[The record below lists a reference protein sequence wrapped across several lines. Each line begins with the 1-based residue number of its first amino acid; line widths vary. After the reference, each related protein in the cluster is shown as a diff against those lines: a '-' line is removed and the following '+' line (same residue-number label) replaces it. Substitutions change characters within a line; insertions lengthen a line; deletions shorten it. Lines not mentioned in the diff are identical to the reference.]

1 MKYSRSEALYNHR
14 MAGRIRRLHIK
25 PMNGDEQNIAAHSW
39 GVTMILLDL
48 FPAVSRSCL
57 IFALRHD
64 VPEIVTGDVPANVKW
79 EHPVLQ
85 DTLEG
90 IEEGFLDKMSWPTE
104 SKKHGL
110 PHLAGSENWHNERL
124 YIRIADRVELLF
136 YCLEQIYMGN
146 LLLMDVFKNARDKL
160 KDHLELIDPSQSMDV
175 HKYVRDYS
183 DFLAEKY
190 SEGHP
195 VPRDVLSIS

>member
-1 MKYSRSEALYNHR
+1 MEYSRSEAVYNHR

-39 GVTMILLDL
+39 GVAMILLDL
-48 FPAVSRSCL
+48 FPCVSRSCL
-57 IFALRHD
+57 VFALRHD

-79 EHPVLQ
+79 QHPGLQ
-85 DTLEG
+85 NTIEW
-90 IEEGFLDKMSWPTE
+90 IEEGFLEKMGWPTDLKDQHE
-104 SKKHGL
+104 EKT
-110 PHLAGSENWHNERL
+110 

-160 KDHLELIDPSQSMDV
+160 KEHLELIDPSQSMDV

-183 DFLAEKY
+183 DFLAEKF

>member
-39 GVTMILLDL
+39 GVAMILLDL

-57 IFALRHD
+57 IYALRHD

-79 EHPVLQ
+79 QHPGLQ
-85 DTLEG
+85 DTLEW
-90 IEEGFLDKMSWPTE
+90 IEEGFLNKMSWPTE
-104 SKKHGL
+104 SEKHGV
-110 PHLAGSENWHNERL
+110 PYLAGSENWHNERL
-124 YIRIADRVELLF
+124 YIKIADRVELLF

-160 KDHLELIDPSQSMDV
+160 REHLELIDPSQSMDV
-175 HKYVRDYS
+175 HKYIRGYS
-183 DFLAEKY
+183 DFLAEKF

-195 VPRDVLSIS
+195 VPRDVLFIS

>member
-1 MKYSRSEALYNHR
+1 MKYSRSEVLYNHR

-79 EHPVLQ
+79 QHPNLHHE
-85 DTLEG
+85 LG
-90 IEEGFLDKMSWPTE
+90 CIEEDFLDKMSWPKE
-104 SKKHGL
+104 SEKHGVL
-110 PHLAGSENWHNERL
+110 HLAGSENWHNERL
-124 YIRIADRVELLF
+124 YIKIADRVELLF

-160 KDHLELIDPSQSMDV
+160 KEHLELIDPSQSMDV
-175 HKYVRDYS
+175 YKYVRGYS
-183 DFLAEKY
+183 DFLAEKF

>member
-90 IEEGFLDKMSWPTE
+90 IEERFLDKMSWPKE
-104 SKKHGL
+104 SKKHGV
-110 PHLAGSENWHNERL
+110 PHLAGSENWNNERL
-124 YIRIADRVELLF
+124 YIKIADRVELLF

-160 KDHLELIDPSQSMDV
+160 KEHLELIDPSQSMDV

>member
-1 MKYSRSEALYNHR
+1 MNYSRSEALYNHR

-39 GVTMILLDL
+39 GVAMILLDL

-57 IFALRHD
+57 IYALRHD
-64 VPEIVTGDVPANVKW
+64 VPEIVTGDIPANVKW
-79 EHPVLQ
+79 EHPGLQ
-85 DTLEG
+85 NTLEF
-90 IEEGFLDKMSWPTE
+90 IEEGFLNKMGWPTE
-104 SKKHGL
+104 SKKHGV
-110 PHLAGSENWHNERL
+110 PHLTGSENWHNERL

-175 HKYVRDYS
+175 HKYIKGYS
-183 DFLAEKY
+183 DFLAEKFPKD
-190 SEGHP
+190 HP

>member
-39 GVTMILLDL
+39 GVAMILLDL

-57 IFALRHD
+57 IYALRHD

-79 EHPVLQ
+79 QHPGLQ
-85 DTLEG
+85 DTLEW
-90 IEEGFLDKMSWPTE
+90 IEEGFLNKMSWPTE
-104 SKKHGL
+104 SEKHGV
-110 PHLAGSENWHNERL
+110 PYLAGSEDWHNERL
-124 YIRIADRVELLF
+124 YIKIADRVELLF

-160 KDHLELIDPSQSMDV
+160 REHLELIDPSQSMDV
-175 HKYVRDYS
+175 HKYIRGYS
-183 DFLAEKY
+183 EFLAEKFSGGY
-190 SEGHP
+190 P

>member
-39 GVTMILLDL
+39 GVAMILLDL

-57 IFALRHD
+57 IYALRHD

-79 EHPVLQ
+79 GHPGLQ
-85 DTLEG
+85 DTLEW
-90 IEEGFLDKMSWPTE
+90 IEEGFLNKMGWPTE
-104 SKKHGL
+104 SEKHGL

-146 LLLMDVFKNARDKL
+146 LLLIDVFKNARDKL
-160 KDHLELIDPSQSMDV
+160 KDYLGLIDPSQAMDV
-175 HKYVRDYS
+175 HKYIRGYS
-183 DFLAEKY
+183 DFLAEKF

>member
-39 GVTMILLDL
+39 GVVMILLDL

-57 IFALRHD
+57 IYALRHD

-79 EHPVLQ
+79 EHPGLQ
-85 DTLEG
+85 DTLEW
-90 IEEGFLDKMSWPTE
+90 IEEGFLNKMGWPTE
-104 SKKHGL
+104 SEKHGVL
-110 PHLAGSENWHNERL
+110 HLAGSENWHNERL

-160 KDHLELIDPSQSMDV
+160 KDHLELIDPSQAMDV
-175 HKYVRDYS
+175 HKYIRGYS
-183 DFLAEKY
+183 DFLAEKF

>member
-39 GVTMILLDL
+39 GVAMILLDL

-57 IFALRHD
+57 IYALRHD

-79 EHPVLQ
+79 EHPGLQ
-85 DTLEG
+85 DTLEW
-90 IEEGFLDKMSWPTE
+90 IEEGFLNKMSWPTE

-160 KDHLELIDPSQSMDV
+160 KDHLELIDPSQAMDV
-175 HKYVRDYS
+175 HKYIKGYS
-183 DFLAEKY
+183 DFLAEKF
-190 SEGHP
+190 SGGHP

>member
-39 GVTMILLDL
+39 GVAMILLDL

-57 IFALRHD
+57 IYALRHD

-79 EHPVLQ
+79 QHPGLQ
-85 DTLEG
+85 DTLEW
-90 IEEGFLDKMSWPTE
+90 IEEGFLNKMSWPTE
-104 SKKHGL
+104 SEKHGV
-110 PHLAGSENWHNERL
+110 PYLAGSEDWHNERL
-124 YIRIADRVELLF
+124 YIKIADRVELLF
-136 YCLEQIYMGN
+136 YSLEQIYMGN

-160 KDHLELIDPSQSMDV
+160 IEHLELIDPSQSMDV

-183 DFLAEKY
+183 DFLAEKF

>member
-1 MKYSRSEALYNHR
+1 MNYSRSEALYNHR

-39 GVTMILLDL
+39 GVAMILLDL

-57 IFALRHD
+57 IYALRHD

-79 EHPVLQ
+79 QHPGLQ
-85 DTLEG
+85 DTLEW
-90 IEEGFLDKMSWPTE
+90 IEEGFLNKMSWPTE
-104 SKKHGL
+104 SVKHGV
-110 PHLAGSENWHNERL
+110 PYLAGSENWHNERL
-124 YIRIADRVELLF
+124 YIKIADRVELLF

-175 HKYVRDYS
+175 HKYIRGYS
-183 DFLAEKY
+183 DFLAEKF